1 MNKSVGVVA
10 ALAIICMLVG
20 TPVAVSGKHIIHL
33 EVTVAPGTT
42 YLDPQDLHS
51 GEVLSCSWT
60 TDHPV
65 SFFLTDPDGSTIRQ
79 SNGTTGQA
87 IVEITATGTYTFK
100 WQNNG
105 NEPVSLVFD
114 KGFLLGEQSSTL
126 WMVALAIIIAL
137 IALVLAVVVY
147 MSGRMKPKK

>member
-1 MNKSVGVVA
+1 MNKAFGVVA
-10 ALAIICMLVG
+10 ALAIICMLTVS
-20 TPVAVSGKHIIHL
+20 PVAVSAKHIIHL

-42 YLDPQDLHS
+42 YQDPQDLHS

-65 SFFLTDPDGSTIRQ
+65 NFFLTDPIGVTIRH
-79 SNGTTGQA
+79 SNGTSGQA
-87 IVEITATGTYTFK
+87 IVEVAATGTYTFN

-105 NEPVSLVFD
+105 DEPVSLIFD
-114 KGFLLGEQSSTL
+114 KGFLLGEQPSML

-147 MSGRMKPKK
+147 MSMRTKPKK